1 MTRRRLAL
9 VGAVLLVAACVE
21 RLTAPGHC
29 PDYCPSGQITIV
41 DTLLTTSINRDSSH
55 RGYVVSYQSPVML
68 AAFLPDTTDT
78 LDGRPIFRFNG
89 FGPRLPVSSVD
100 TGQIRGAD
108 SARLQLYIVRRD
120 TATHNLRLQ
129 FYRLPTTIDTTTTF
143 DSVAAAFNNAP
154 VRPTVYVD
162 TLLAQP
168 GGKDPVTGDSVV
180 VDTVNHRWLL
190 SLKFD
195 AAAARYDGTSDSGAV
210 AYGIRIAADSHA
222 SIALGKGTFG
232 PVLQWYLLV
241 DSLTMTVA
249 RTPGALGA
257 RFASFVFNPP
267 PAPLDSNPV
276 TGGTFPYST
285 LAVGGVPSARSLL
298 RVAFPKF
305 IRDSSQVIRGTLIL
319 VPAVPARG
327 APADS
332 FVIEART
339 VFADFGGKSPID
351 PRLGDTTVIHPD
363 STGTVKIEVTN
374 LLQLWAA
381 DSTHPTVLVLRA
393 QAEAQFLGEIR
404 FYPSVAAAFRPTLQV
419 TFVRPFPFGV
429 P

>member
-1 MTRRRLAL
+1 VTRRRLAL

-68 AAFLPDTTDT
+68 AAFLPDTTAT

-210 AYGIRIAADSHA
+210 AYGIRIAADTLA
-222 SIALGKGTFG
+222 SIAFGKGSVG
-232 PVLQWYLLV
+232 PVLQWYLRV
-241 DSLTMTVA
+241 DSLGMPVA
-249 RTPGALGA
+249 RKPGILGTTLA
-257 RFASFVFNPP
+257 NFVFTPP
-267 PAPLDSNPV
+267 TAPLD
-276 TGGTFPYST
+276 ST
-285 LAVGGVPSARSLL
+285 LAVGGLPSARSLL

-305 IRDSSQVIRGTLIL
+305 IRDSSQIIRGTLFL
-319 VPAVPARG
+319 VPAVAARG

-332 FVIEART
+332 FVMEART
-339 VFADFGGKSPID
+339 VLADFGRKSPID
-351 PRLGDTTVIHPD
+351 PRLDDPIVIHPGAMD
-363 STGTVKIEVTN
+363 TIKIEVTN
-374 LLQLWAA
+374 MLQLWAA
-381 DSTHPTVLVLRA
+381 DTTHPTVFLLRP
-393 QAEAQFLGEIR
+393 QAEAQYFGEIR
-404 FYPSVAAAFRPTLQV
+404 FYPSKAALRPTLQITYV
-419 TFVRPFPFGV
+419 KQFPFGV

>member
-1 MTRRRLAL
+1 MTRRRLAF
-9 VGAVLLVAACVE
+9 VGAVLLAAACVE

-29 PDYCPSGQITIV
+29 PDFCPSGQITVV
-41 DTLLTTSINRDSSH
+41 DTLLTTSINRDSSY

-89 FGPRLPVSSVD
+89 YGPRLPVSSVD

-143 DSVAAAFNNAP
+143 DAVAAAFNNAP

-210 AYGIRIAADSHA
+210 AYGIRIAADTLA
-222 SIALGKGTFG
+222 SIAFGKGSVG
-232 PVLQWYLLV
+232 PVLQWYLRV
-241 DSLTMTVA
+241 DSLGMPVA
-249 RTPGALGA
+249 RKPGILGTTLA
-257 RFASFVFNPP
+257 NFVFAPP
-267 PAPLDSNPV
+267 PAPLDS
-276 TGGTFPYST
+276 T
-285 LAVGGVPSARSLL
+285 LAVGGAPSARSVL

-305 IRDSSQVIRGTLIL
+305 IRDSSQIIRGTLFL
-319 VPAVPARG
+319 VPAVAARG
-327 APADS
+327 TPADS
-332 FVIEART
+332 FVMEART
-339 VFADFGGKSPID
+339 VLADFGRKSPID
-351 PRLGDTTVIHPD
+351 ARLDDPIVIHPGARD
-363 STGTVKIEVTN
+363 TIKIEVTN
-374 LLQLWAA
+374 MLQLWAA
-381 DSTHPTVLVLRA
+381 DTTHPTVFLLRP
-393 QAEAQFLGEIR
+393 QAEAQYFGEIR
-404 FYPSVAAAFRPTLQV
+404 FYPSKAALRPTLQITYV
-419 TFVRPFPFGV
+419 KQFPFGV

>member
-9 VGAVLLVAACVE
+9 VGAVLLAAACVE

-29 PDYCPSGQITIV
+29 PDFCPSGQITVV

-68 AAFLPDTTDT
+68 AAFLPDTTAT

-210 AYGIRIAADSHA
+210 AYGIRIAADTLA
-222 SIALGKGTFG
+222 SIAFGKGSVG
-232 PVLQWYLLV
+232 PVLQWYLRV
-241 DSLTMTVA
+241 DSLGMPVA
-249 RTPGALGA
+249 RKPGILGTTLA
-257 RFASFVFNPP
+257 NFVFTPP
-267 PAPLDSNPV
+267 TAPLD
-276 TGGTFPYST
+276 ST
-285 LAVGGVPSARSLL
+285 LAVGGLPSARSLL

-305 IRDSSQVIRGTLIL
+305 IRDSSQIIRGTLFL
-319 VPAVPARG
+319 VPAVAARG

-332 FVIEART
+332 FVMEART
-339 VFADFGGKSPID
+339 VLADFGRKSPID
-351 PRLGDTTVIHPD
+351 PRLDDPIVIHPGAKD
-363 STGTVKIEVTN
+363 TIKIEVTN
-374 LLQLWAA
+374 MLQLWAA
-381 DSTHPTVLVLRA
+381 DTTHPTVFLLRP
-393 QAEAQFLGEIR
+393 QAEAQYFGEIR
-404 FYPSVAAAFRPTLQV
+404 FYPSKAALRPTLQITYV
-419 TFVRPFPFGV
+419 KQFPFGV

>member
-9 VGAVLLVAACVE
+9 VGAVLLAAACVE

-29 PDYCPSGQITIV
+29 PDFCPSGQITVV
-41 DTLLTTSINRDSSH
+41 DTLLTTSINRDSSY

-143 DSVAAAFNNAP
+143 DAVEAP
-154 VRPTVYVD
+154 FANVPVKRVNVD

-210 AYGIRIAADSHA
+210 AYGIRIAADTLA
-222 SIALGKGTFG
+222 SIAFGKGSVG
-232 PVLQWYLLV
+232 PVLQWYLRV
-241 DSLTMTVA
+241 DSLGMPVA
-249 RTPGALGA
+249 RKPGILGTTLA
-257 RFASFVFNPP
+257 NFVFTPP
-267 PAPLDSNPV
+267 TAPLD
-276 TGGTFPYST
+276 ST

-305 IRDSSQVIRGTLIL
+305 IRDSSQIIRGTLFL
-319 VPAVPARG
+319 VPAVAARG

-332 FVIEART
+332 FVMEART
-339 VFADFGGKSPID
+339 VLADFGRKSPID
-351 PRLGDTTVIHPD
+351 ARLDDPIVIHPGATD
-363 STGTVKIEVTN
+363 TIKIEVTN
-374 LLQLWAA
+374 MLQLWAA
-381 DSTHPTVLVLRA
+381 DTTHPTVFLLRP
-393 QAEAQFLGEIR
+393 QAEAQYFGEIR
-404 FYPSVAAAFRPTLQV
+404 FYPSKAALRPTLQITYV
-419 TFVRPFPFGV
+419 KQFPFGV

>member
-1 MTRRRLAL
+1 VTRRRLTL
-9 VGAVLLVAACVE
+9 VGAVLLAAACVE

-29 PDYCPSGQITIV
+29 PDFCPSGQITVV
-41 DTLLTTSINRDSSH
+41 DTLLTTSINRDSSY

-143 DSVAAAFNNAP
+143 DAVAAAFNNAQ

-168 GGKDPVTGDSVV
+168 GGKDTVTGDSVV

-210 AYGIRIAADSHA
+210 AYGIRIAADTLA
-222 SIALGKGTFG
+222 SIAFGKGSVG
-232 PVLQWYLLV
+232 PVLQWYLRV
-241 DSLTMTVA
+241 DSLGMPVA
-249 RTPGALGA
+249 RKPGVLGPTLA
-257 RFASFVFNPP
+257 NFVFTPP
-267 PAPLDSNPV
+267 PGPLDD
-276 TGGTFPYST
+276 T

-305 IRDSSQVIRGTLIL
+305 IRDSSQIIRGTLFL
-319 VPAVPARG
+319 VPAVAARG

-332 FVIEART
+332 FVMEART
-339 VFADFGGKSPID
+339 VLADFGRKSPID
-351 PRLGDTTVIHPD
+351 ARLDDPIVIHPGATD
-363 STGTVKIEVTN
+363 TIKIEVTN
-374 LLQLWAA
+374 MLQLWAA
-381 DSTHPTVLVLRA
+381 DTTHPTVILLRP
-393 QAEAQFLGEIR
+393 QAEAQYFGEIR
-404 FYPSVAAAFRPTLQV
+404 FYPSKAALALRPTLQITYV
-419 TFVRPFPFGV
+419 KQFPFGV